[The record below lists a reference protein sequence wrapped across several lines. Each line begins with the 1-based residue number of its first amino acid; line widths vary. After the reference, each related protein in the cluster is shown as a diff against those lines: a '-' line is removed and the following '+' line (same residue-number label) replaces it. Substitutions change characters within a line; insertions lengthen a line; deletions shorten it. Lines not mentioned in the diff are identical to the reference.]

1 MMSVSLQPTP
11 PPAVMHT
18 FVHSRHIVLES
29 RSNRIQTGTMRPFVR
44 SCSFVRS
51 FVRSATNNKDRL
63 VTHRRQPAA
72 PHSFPPTHSFS
83 VAGKSTL
90 LTGLPTPGRSL
101 SVAVIIKVRQTRT
114 ITALAMLRYYTA
126 MLRCL
131 LLVLCVQLSQMNRVA
146 SIVGTRCVWFW
157 YTNTALSWK
166 DDDLTPRMT
175 DNGCPSCGWKKATKH
190 CSNAVLTDAVLV
202 RCMYIIIK

>member
-114 ITALAMLRYYTA
+114 HDNCIGDAAILYCDATMLAAGVVCTTVSDESRCINCRDTLR
-126 MLRCL
+126 M
-131 LLVLCVQLSQMNRVA
+131 
-146 SIVGTRCVWFW
+146 
-157 YTNTALSWK
+157 
-166 DDDLTPRMT
+166 
-175 DNGCPSCGWKKATKH
+175 
-190 CSNAVLTDAVLV
+190 VLV
-202 RCMYIIIK
+202 HEHCTIMERRRLDPEDD